1 MNISYLGPKGSFTQ
15 IALIKY
21 FGEGLNLIS
30 KRTIGEVFES
40 VEKKDAKYGIV
51 PIENSFEGS
60 VNNTHDFL
68 MKSDLQIYDE
78 IQLRIHQCLIAK
90 TSDISQIEKI
100 YSHPQS
106 FGQCQSWLNENMPS
120 AELIPVFSNSEG
132 AERILHT
139 NEGCIGSKTLTEL
152 YDLNLVKE
160 NIEDSKE
167 NTTRFIILSDEQQDK
182 SKNSKVSL
190 IISPPDSDASGS
202 LYNLLKPFATEDINL
217 LRIESR
223 PFRGQLWSY
232 AFFIDCEGH
241 IDNENIQ
248 NAMNALEEQKTN
260 VKILGSYP
268 SHNDL

>member
-21 FGEGLNLIS
+21 FGENHKQTS
-30 KRTIGEVFES
+30 KRTIGDVFDS
-40 VEKKDAKYGIV
+40 VEMNDTHYGIV

-68 MKSDLQIYDE
+68 MKSKLNIYDE
-78 IQLRIHQCLIAK
+78 IELRIHQCLISK
-90 TSDISQIEKI
+90 TADINKIDKI

-106 FGQCQSWLNENMPS
+106 FGQCQTWLLENLPN

-132 AERILHT
+132 AEKISKD
-139 NEGCIGSKTLTEL
+139 NEGCIGSESLTQL
-152 YDLNLVKE
+152 YDLNLVTA

-167 NTTRFIILSDEQQDK
+167 NTTRFIILSHGQQDK
-182 SKNSKVSL
+182 SENSKVSL
-190 IISPPDSDASGS
+190 IVSPPDSDASGS
-202 LYNLLKPFATEDINL
+202 LYNLLKPFASEDINL
-217 LRIESR
+217 FRIESR

-241 IDNENIQ
+241 IEDTKIQ
-248 NAMNALEEQKTN
+248 NAIDSLNKQKIN

-268 SHNDL
+268 SHNDS

>member
-15 IALIKY
+15 IALGKY
-21 FGEGLNLIS
+21 FGENLNQIS
-30 KRTIGEVFES
+30 KRTIGGVFKS
-40 VEKKDAKYGIV
+40 VESNESEFGVV

-60 VNNTHDFL
+60 VNNTHDLL
-68 MKSDLQIYDE
+68 MKSDLLIYDE

-90 TSDISQIEKI
+90 NDDIKQIEKI

-106 FGQCQSWLNENMPS
+106 FGQCRTWLKDNLPN
-120 AELIPVFSNSEG
+120 ADLIPVFSNSEG
-132 AERILHT
+132 AEIISSP

-152 YDLNLVKE
+152 YGLNLIKE

-167 NTTRFIILSDEQQDK
+167 NTTRFVILSHEQQEK
-182 SKNSKVSL
+182 TQNNKVSL
-190 IISPPDSDASGS
+190 IISPPNSDSSGS
-202 LYNLLKPFATEDINL
+202 LYNLLKPFASEDVNL

-248 NAMNALEEQKTN
+248 NAVDLLKEQNTN

-268 SHNDL
+268 NHNDS

>member
-1 MNISYLGPKGSFTQ
+1 MSISYLGPKGSFTQ

-21 FGEGLNLIS
+21 FGDGLNQIS
-30 KRTIGEVFES
+30 KRTIGGVFES
-40 VEKKDAKYGIV
+40 VEKNHADFGIV

-90 TSDISQIEKI
+90 TTDMYQIEKI

-106 FGQCQSWLNENMPS
+106 FGQCQTWLLDNLPNV
-120 AELIPVFSNSEG
+120 ELIPVFSNSEG
-132 AERILHT
+132 AEKISQA
-139 NEGCIGSKTLTEL
+139 NEACIGSKKLTEL
-152 YDLNLVKE
+152 YGLNLLNE

-167 NTTRFIILSDEQQDK
+167 NTTRFVILSHDQQDK

-202 LYNLLKPFATEDINL
+202 LYNLLKPFASEDINL

-223 PFRGQLWSY
+223 PFRRQLWSY

-241 IDNENIQ
+241 IDDTNIQ
-248 NAMNALEEQKTN
+248 NAIYALKNQNTN

-268 SHNDL
+268 SHNDK